1 MMERPTASLTYK
13 GSISEAIIEAQ
24 NQKKLFL
31 VYISGEDENS
41 TNLENSTWVDE
52 RVAEAVSRY
61 CIFLHLIEGHIE
73 ALQFSSIY
81 PQKSIPS
88 ISAVGYNG
96 VMLWQNEGYI
106 KAENFVECIEKSWAA
121 MHFQDTAA
129 ALLTAAL
136 TSKEPGHPSSGNSDV
151 GPSEQG
157 VYPDMPDPSSSA
169 DHSHVAEVALSN
181 DPKAELGKQ
190 VEDIVNDESTEIL
203 HSVTQNTQILENAS
217 HENLPAESHSS
228 SSPKSGS
235 SQINANEVHEG
246 AVAVPDEN
254 MERESTKNST
264 EIFLAIRM
272 PSGISLQAKFTI
284 TDTLRSVK
292 NYVDHNQGSS
302 QSSYDLAIPY
312 PRAVFVEED
321 MSKSLGELGISG
333 RQAMIVIPRQ
343 QAQMPLRGLSSSN
356 EVHVPTTQTNTT
368 IGYFGYLK
376 RVLSYM
382 NPFSYFAPIGGG
394 ASRSEQAP
402 NEPWQYRANP
412 GLRSSLLR
420 ENEHHPY
427 SSNLYNS
434 SLVPDASSSSGRP
447 SRPFGSNIHTLR
459 HR

>member
-1 MMERPTASLTYK
+1 MALGDLGFMNTIRKTK
-13 GSISEAIIEAQ
+13 AIRGLGLGFMNIT
-24 NQKKLFL
+24 
-31 VYISGEDENS
+31 SEDENS
-41 TNLENSTWVDE
+41 TNLENSTWVDG

-121 MHFQDTAA
+121 MHFSSTYFKG
-129 ALLTAAL
+129 TR
-136 TSKEPGHPSSGNSDV
+136 HPSSGNIDV

-157 VYPDMPDPSSSA
+157 VYPDVPDPSSSA
-169 DHSHVAEVALSN
+169 DHSHVVEVALSN
-181 DPKAELGKQ
+181 DPKKLCWG
-190 VEDIVNDESTEIL
+190 N
-203 HSVTQNTQILENAS
+203 
-217 HENLPAESHSS
+217 
-228 SSPKSGS
+228 
-235 SQINANEVHEG
+235 
-246 AVAVPDEN
+246 
-254 MERESTKNST
+254 
-264 EIFLAIRM
+264 
-272 PSGISLQAKFTI
+272 SGISLQAKFTI
-284 TDTLRSVK
+284 TDTLRSVN

-302 QSSYDLAIPY
+302 QSSYDLAIPH

-402 NEPWQYRANP
+402 NEPWQYRQILVSAALVKRERTP
-412 GLRSSLLR
+412 SLFFKSSQLFL
-420 ENEHHPY
+420 
-427 SSNLYNS
+427 
-434 SLVPDASSSSGRP
+434 LVPDASSSSGRDL
-447 SRPFGSNIHTLR
+447 SRPLAATFIL
-459 HR
+459 